1 MLLLWETEV
10 MFISRA
16 FENRA
21 INFLFVFVYFLQI
34 IPWNATTV
42 SLLWV
47 GMNVKRIRHRKPVP
61 TITTFVLPHI
71 WKLKIWTQVW
81 HLRCTAKDARIHTH
95 AARRPAETFPNPL
108 APQWTY
114 PNATSIAVNLQQT
127 CAIVI
132 RIVILKPWY
141 RRRHFSQVKT
151 RQKWLNLLKE
161 IECVFLANHLS
172 KRHQSFN
179 KQKKLLLII
188 KD

>member
-42 SLLWV
+42 TLLRV

-61 TITTFVLPHI
+61 TVRTFVLPHT
-71 WKLKIWTQVW
+71 WKLNFWSQVW
-81 HLRCTAKDARIHTH
+81 RLKCTAKDARIHTY
-95 AARRPAETFPNPL
+95 APRSPAETFPNPL
-108 APQWTY
+108 APYGTY
-114 PNATSIAVNLQQT
+114 PNATSNAVNLQET

-132 RIVILKPWY
+132 RIVIMKPSY

-161 IECVFLANHLS
+161 IECLFLANHLS